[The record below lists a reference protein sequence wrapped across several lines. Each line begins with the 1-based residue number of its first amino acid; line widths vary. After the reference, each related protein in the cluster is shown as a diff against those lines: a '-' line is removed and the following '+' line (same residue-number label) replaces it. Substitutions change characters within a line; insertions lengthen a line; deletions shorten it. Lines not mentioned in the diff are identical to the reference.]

1 MTTAPRG
8 TLILDES
15 IWLVTW
21 MDDFWILFGIRIV
34 LRFYA
39 ISYAAYIYIYDI
51 ISHLHTEINRE
62 YKDVSRVWILIPM
75 FQDYIIVSYGPFS
88 ARKSTLSHA
97 RTSAG
102 RQEGPSTGAQICTD
116 GFSKRERASER
127 ERERCTLSLY
137 NLIYPYILMYIHMHR
152 CISESQPAVSCRT
165 STYSTW
171 RIISLRKWLIICC
184 WKAWFRCPRTRIIQF
199 TAGFK
204 HRCVCKWCVP
214 GSKWQFN
221 GEQYF
226 INTRWPFFIF
236 FPH

>member
-39 ISYAAYIYIYDI
+39 ISYAAYIYDI

-116 GFSKRERASER
+116 GFSKRERERASER
-127 ERERCTLSLY
+127 ERDAHYPYTILY
-137 NLIYPYILMYIHMHR
+137 ILIYLCIYICTDIYPNLNRLFHVEPLLILLG
-152 CISESQPAVSCRT
+152 ESSPLES
-165 STYSTW
+165 
-171 RIISLRKWLIICC
+171 
-184 WKAWFRCPRTRIIQF
+184 
-199 TAGFK
+199 G
-204 HRCVCKWCVP
+204 
-214 GSKWQFN
+214 
-221 GEQYF
+221 
-226 INTRWPFFIF
+226 
-236 FPH
+236 

>member
-39 ISYAAYIYIYDI
+39 ISYAAYIYDI

-127 ERERCTLSLY
+127 EREMHTILIQSYISLY
-137 NLIYPYILMYIHMHR
+137 TYVYTYAQMYIR
-152 CISESQPAVSCRT
+152 IST
-165 STYSTW
+165 
-171 RIISLRKWLIICC
+171 CC
-184 WKAWFRCPRTRIIQF
+184 FMSNLYLFYLENHLP
-199 TAGFK
+199 
-204 HRCVCKWCVP
+204 
-214 GSKWQFN
+214 
-221 GEQYF
+221 
-226 INTRWPFFIF
+226 
-236 FPH
+236 